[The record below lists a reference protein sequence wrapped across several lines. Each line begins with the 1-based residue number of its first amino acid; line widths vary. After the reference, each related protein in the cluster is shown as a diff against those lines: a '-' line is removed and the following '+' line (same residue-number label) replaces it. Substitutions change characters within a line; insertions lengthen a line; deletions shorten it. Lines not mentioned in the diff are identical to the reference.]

1 MTHAENESHQ
11 LGREAEG
18 LEYNPDVLHC
28 QATIVCFVQLRVVQ
42 IKKLKKKKN
51 TRIWIP
57 SMPEYGD
64 IGPTFLYL
72 NF

>member
-42 IKKLKKKKN
+42 IKKLKKKKKKHKN
-51 TRIWIP
+51 LD
-57 SMPEYGD
+57 S
-64 IGPTFLYL
+64 
-72 NF
+72 